1 LWRLIVRAAV
11 DFFRGAWP
19 FLGAGFLALPA
30 VVELFFLLDDF
41 LLDDFLPDDGLA
53 GCELSCEDEV
63 LWAGNPLPG
72 RSKTPA
78 RMVAVKRIR
87 HMGNSV

>member
-1 LWRLIVRAAV
+1 VRAAV

-19 FLGAGFLALPA
+19 FFGAGFLALPA

-41 LLDDFLPDDGLA
+41 LPDDGLA
-53 GCELSCEDEV
+53 GCELACEDEV

-78 RMVAVKRIR
+78 RTVAVKRIR
-87 HMGNSV
+87 HIGNSV